1 MKDRFLRAL
10 PEALR
15 AIPPLTGTVI
25 AREELAPSIMRFRAR
40 GEEFKQL
47 GPFERGQ
54 HLDVLVHRAWPIG
67 GRHYTPC
74 YVDRHRGEI
83 ELVVHL
89 HQNGPGSRFFED
101 LHEGDDLTIWGP
113 GGGFTLRKR
122 KHQPVF
128 VGDET
133 TIATWNALLDEVSE
147 ADRVTNPRLI
157 LSVGHANQR
166 VAADHLQCETSVVVR
181 GASEAPEALVVEAV
195 EELTRQDDVIY
206 YLAGRIRTIQAV
218 RAFLRQDGVA
228 LNRIRPKGFWTEGR
242 KGL

>member
-1 MKDRFLRAL
+1 MKDRLLKAL

-74 YVDRHRGEI
+74 YIDRVRGEI
-83 ELVVHL
+83 ELIIHL
-89 HQNGPGSRFFED
+89 HGNGPGSRFFER
-101 LHEGDDLTIWGP
+101 LRQDDELTIWGP

-122 KHQPVF
+122 EHQPVF

-133 TIATWNALLDEVSE
+133 TIATWNALLDAVEDADGVS
-147 ADRVTNPRLI
+147 NPRLV
-157 LSVGHANQR
+157 LSVEHADQR
-166 VAADHLQCETSVVVR
+166 AAADHLQCETNVVVR
-181 GASEAPEALVVEAV
+181 DGDEAPQALVVDAIED
-195 EELTRQDDVIY
+195 LIRPDDAIY